1 VAAFRAYAEA
11 LPGNCIFLVDTYGT
25 IEGIHHALEVG
36 RWLRTI
42 GKELAGIRLDSGD
55 LSYLSIQARKLL
67 DEAGFHSTKIL
78 ASNDLDEYVI
88 SSLNEQGALIDAWGV
103 GTKLV
108 TAFDQPALGGVYK
121 LGAIRSDDAEWQGKI
136 KLSEQAAK
144 VTNPGSLQV
153 RRFTSGNEYIG
164 DLIYDESGGPPKSRI
179 LVDIADVTIRRKI
192 PESATYRDLLIPIF
206 RMGDLVYNRPTI
218 HEIRA
223 NVVAELARF
232 YSGVKR
238 LLNPHVYPAGLELGL
253 HEAKARLIQEARV
266 QGYLE
271 GCGPS

>member
-1 VAAFRAYAEA
+1 
-11 LPGNCIFLVDTYGT
+11 
-25 IEGIHHALEVG
+25 VG

-42 GKELAGIRLDSGD
+42 GKELSGIRLDSGD
-55 LSYLSIQARKLL
+55 LSYLSIQARKIL
-67 DEAGFHSTKIL
+67 DEAGFKSTKIL

-121 LGAIRSDDAEWQGKI
+121 LGAIRPKDGGWRGRI

-144 VTNPGSLQV
+144 VSNPGSLQV
-153 RRFTSGNEYIG
+153 RRFANENEGEYVC
-164 DLIYDESGGPPKSRI
+164 DMIYDELAGPPKSRV

-192 PESATYRDLLIPIF
+192 PDSAAHHDLLVPVF
-206 RMGDLVYNRPTI
+206 RRGELVYDRPSI
-218 HEIRA
+218 HETRNRA
-223 NVVAELARF
+223 QTELGRF

-238 LLNPHVYPAGLELGL
+238 LLNPHIYPVGLELGL
-253 HEAKARLIQEARV
+253 HESKTRLIQEARSHAH
-266 QGYLE
+266 E
-271 GCGPS
+271 AAK